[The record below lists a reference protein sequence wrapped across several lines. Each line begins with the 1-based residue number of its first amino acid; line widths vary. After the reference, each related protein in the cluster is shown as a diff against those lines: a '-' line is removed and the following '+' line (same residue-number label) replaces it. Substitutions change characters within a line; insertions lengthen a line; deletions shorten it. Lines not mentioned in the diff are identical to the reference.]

1 MLNLESLKNKK
12 EGLCSSFRRE
22 FVLDQL
28 NKQQEQRNKQELG
41 KVPQKKGFL
50 FLIDIKQSRSSQS
63 QGIKQIHQVEATL
76 QRIH

>member
-41 KVPQKKGFL
+41 KVP
-50 FLIDIKQSRSSQS
+50 
-63 QGIKQIHQVEATL
+63 
-76 QRIH
+76 